1 MDPADE
7 TAAQA
12 VRGPFGLTPFGA
24 TRLSPAR
31 VGDPASARLLAR
43 PHRAVS
49 ERIQRWRRLGNLT
62 QDDAPALYVHE
73 YSSQGLTVRALVG
86 LADLVPG
93 PGTPAIRPH
102 EHVDQ
107 HQAVELAGRMR
118 AMRVNPAPLLL
129 VHRGTEEARAAVD
142 AAADRAPDTDFVDR
156 AGQRHQYWRVTDNEL
171 QARLV
176 ESHGSAELV
185 VADGHHRLAAYQ
197 HLQRTE
203 PGTGWEHGL
212 VMIVDQTA
220 TPLFLGAIHRVVRG
234 VETDT
239 LLAAVRRAG
248 TARLRE
254 LSTDQQLRAL
264 APQTMVVTDGERSW
278 AIDVEEGMLPV
289 EVLHGDLLEGV
300 GSHTVEHHHS
310 AESALARLVS
320 PARLDEPRLVVLVPT
335 VGYDALARSV
345 AQGRLLPEKATSF
358 QPKPSI
364 GAMMRVL

>member
-7 TAAQA
+7 TAAHA
-12 VRGPFGLTPFGA
+12 VRGPFELAPFGA
-24 TRLSPAR
+24 TRLSPPR

-43 PHRAVS
+43 PHRAVT

-62 QDDAPALYVHE
+62 QDEAPALYVHE

-93 PGTPAIRPH
+93 TGTPAIRPH
-102 EHVDQ
+102 EHVDR

-129 VHRGTEEARAAVD
+129 VHRGTTEARAAID
-142 AAADRAPDTDFVDR
+142 SASPGTPDTDFIDR
-156 AGQRHQYWRVTDNEL
+156 AGQRHQYWRVTDPDL
-171 QARLV
+171 QAHLV
-176 ESHGSAELV
+176 ETHRAAELV

-197 HLQRTE
+197 QLQRSE
-203 PGTGWEHGL
+203 PGTGWERGL

-234 VETDT
+234 IDAEALVDV
-239 LLAAVRRAG
+239 ARSVPS
-248 TARLRE
+248 ARLRD
-254 LSTDQQLRAL
+254 LTADQQLRAL
-264 APQTMVVTDGERSW
+264 GPQTMVVTDGERSW
-278 AIDVEEGMLPV
+278 AVDVDHGVLPV
-289 EVLHGDLLEGV
+289 EVLHRDLLSAV
-300 GSHTVEHHHS
+300 PQHVVEHHHS

-320 PARLDEPRLVVLVPT
+320 PARQDEPRLVVLVPT
-335 VGYDALARSV
+335 VGYDALARTV
-345 AQGRLLPEKATSF
+345 AAGRLLPEKATSF

>member
-7 TAAQA
+7 TAAHA
-12 VRGPFGLTPFGA
+12 VRGPFDLAPFGA

-102 EHVDQ
+102 EHVDRQ
-107 HQAVELAGRMR
+107 QAVELAGRMR

-129 VHRGTEEARAAVD
+129 VHRGTPEARAAID
-142 AAADRAPDTDFVDR
+142 GATDREPDVDFVDR
-156 AGQRHQYWRVTDNEL
+156 AGQRHQYWRVTDPEL
-171 QARLV
+171 QSRLV
-176 ESHGSAELV
+176 ATHRDADLV

-197 HLQRTE
+197 QLQRTE

-234 VETDT
+234 IDAATLVE
-239 LLAAVRRAG
+239 AARTAPTAGVRDL
-248 TARLRE
+248 TA
-254 LSTDQQLRAL
+254 DQQLRAL
-264 APQTMVVTDGERSW
+264 GPHTMVVTDGERSW
-278 AIDVEEGMLPV
+278 AVDVHDGVLPV
-289 EVLHGDLLEGV
+289 DVLHRDLLSAV
-300 GSHTVEHHHS
+300 PTHTVEHHHS
-310 AESALARLVS
+310 ADSALARLVS
-320 PARLDEPRLVVLVPT
+320 PARQDEPRLVVLVPT
-335 VGYDALARSV
+335 VGYDAFARTV
-345 AQGRLLPEKATSF
+345 AEGRLLPEKATSF